1 MKHLKALLAA
11 FRVTTT
17 NTTNAIS
24 GSIEETLGMLRDR
37 TQGEGFLS
45 EVDADRVSKILA
57 AVVAD
62 MRDEDARNAKAAQ
75 KAAQKA
81 AEVSGPPRA

>member
-75 KAAQKA
+75 KAA
-81 AEVSGPPRA
+81 EVSGPPRA

>member
-45 EVDADRVSKILA
+45 EVDADRISKILA

-75 KAAQKA
+75 KAA
-81 AEVSGPPRA
+81 EVSGPPRA

>member
-24 GSIEETLGMLRDR
+24 GSIEEALGMLRDR
-37 TQGEGFLS
+37 TQGEGFLP

-75 KAAQKA
+75 KAA
-81 AEVSGPPRA
+81 EVSGPPRA

>member
-37 TQGEGFLS
+37 TQGEGFLP

-75 KAAQKA
+75 KAA
-81 AEVSGPPRA
+81 EVSGPPRA

>member
-24 GSIEETLGMLRDR
+24 GSIEEALGMLRER
-37 TQGEGFLS
+37 TQGEGFLP

-75 KAAQKA
+75 KAA
-81 AEVSGPPRA
+81 EVSGPPRG

>member
-24 GSIEETLGMLRDR
+24 GSIEETLRMLRER
-37 TQGEGFLS
+37 TQGEGYLP
-45 EVDADRVSKILA
+45 EVDADRVGKILA

-75 KAAQKA
+75 KAA
-81 AEVSGPPRA
+81 EVSGPPAT

>member
-24 GSIEETLGMLRDR
+24 GSIEEALGMLRER
-37 TQGEGFLS
+37 TQGEGFLP

-75 KAAQKA
+75 KAA
-81 AEVSGPPRA
+81 EVSGPPRA